1 MLPLIAIDG
10 ISGAGKSSTAK
21 RVAAELGFAHIDTGA
36 MYRTLTLRALRA
48 GLRAD
53 QAAELGAL
61 AARLDFTFGPDGSLR
76 VDDAS
81 PSPEIR
87 SPEVSANVSAY
98 CQPTPVRE
106 AMVTKQRTLGRS
118 RPSVLEGRD
127 IGTVVFPDARWKFYM
142 TASPEIRAK
151 RRALE
156 LQATGIEASEEEIL
170 QNLLDRDETDSN
182 RANSP
187 LRKADGAVEIDTSNL
202 TLDDQVATICRLVR
216 SDLDAERA
224 TERSPS
230 AL

>member
-48 GLRAD
+48 GLRPD
-53 QAAELGAL
+53 QEAELGTL
-61 AARLDFTFGPDGSLR
+61 AASIGFTFGEDGTLR
-76 VDDAS
+76 VDGAM
-81 PSPEIR
+81 PTPEIR
-87 SPEVSANVSAY
+87 TPEVSANVSAY
-98 CQPTPVRE
+98 CQPVPVRQ
-106 AMVTKQRTLGRS
+106 AMVAKQRALGRS

-142 TASPEIRAK
+142 TASPEVRAK

-156 LQATGIEASEEEIL
+156 LQAAGIEASEAEIL
-170 QNLLDRDETDSN
+170 ENLLERDETDRN

-187 LRKADGAVEIDTSNL
+187 LRKAEGAVEIDTSNL
-202 TLDDQVATICRLVR
+202 TLDAQVATICRLVR
-216 SDLDAERA
+216 NDLDAD
-224 TERSPS
+224 PS
-230 AL
+230 AP